1 MNWLIRLIFIILI
14 SFFSG
19 YGQDV
24 ANYLSMRYGSVV
36 IRYPPEEENRAMQV
50 VAILKSEEG
59 RICRF
64 FGMKKELALQ
74 IYLPVSREAFV
85 RIAGE
90 GVPDWSAALFI
101 TSRNL
106 IVMKRPEWVS
116 SGFRLREELLHELTH
131 ACFYRY
137 FSNRRL
143 PLWFN
148 EGLAQFLSGRRL
160 QLPDGVRLSNALWAR
175 KIIPLRDVDSL
186 MQFSAVRARLAY
198 LESLSAVEF
207 LNRRYLTT
215 PQHWQGFLR
224 RAKEEGMDAAMQQ
237 YLHMDSIDFEW
248 RWFRWLQK
256 EYRWF
261 ILFNLEN
268 LIWVA
273 MILVLIGALYAIRY
287 RNRKILKQW
296 ELQEQWEDLNSE
308 TSGEE

>member
-74 IYLPVSREAFV
+74 IYLPVSREAFG

-101 TSRNL
+101 PSRNL

-137 FSNRRL
+137 FGSRRL